1 LCIHGKETLCQ
12 ENADGKQEKFPA
24 AKSGPTSKHKIREE
38 KLQKELR
45 IREEKKLFSCNQ
57 KLAAADHVK
66 LKIKIKTK
74 LLKQTKGKQK
84 RNRNHATQKEEGKN
98 GRNECLQQTE
108 EESQWEKTEDKKQ
121 K

>member
-12 ENADGKQEKFPA
+12 ENADRKQEKFPA

-38 KLQKELR
+38 K
-45 IREEKKLFSCNQ
+45 KLFSCNQ
-57 KLAAADHVK
+57 KLAEADHVK

-98 GRNECLQQTE
+98 GKKRVFAADRGRKSMGTNERQ
-108 EESQWEKTEDKKQ
+108 KTKVGNKPTDNVYA
-121 K
+121 